1 MERAQLRRQALY
13 DGLTGLPNR
22 TLLMDRLSQANENA
36 SRRQV
41 STGVIVIDLDGFKA
55 VNDGLGHT
63 AGDEILVQV
72 GVRLKSA
79 LRSVDTVARLGGD
92 EFVAL
97 CENLAVEDAEEQLE
111 TIVKRIRGMFDGS
124 FMTSLGPATLGA
136 SIGWALVRPKADVDL
151 TMVGTADQAMLDDKC
166 VVIFDDDP
174 AMRLLAT
181 RIIGSRSD
189 KLRVV
194 GQAADGQAAIKLI
207 TRSRPD
213 VVLCD
218 IRMPGLSGFDVVNAV
233 RADIPGQ
240 QFMFWSVVPEHEL
253 EKIRHNSGVPTR
265 HD

>member
-22 TLLMDRLSQANENA
+22 TLLRDRLSQANENA

-124 FMTSLGPATLGA
+124 FMTSLAQPPWAPASAGPW
-136 SIGWALVRPKADVDL
+136 SDQRP
-151 TMVGTADQAMLDDKC
+151 TWT
-166 VVIFDDDP
+166 
-174 AMRLLAT
+174 
-181 RIIGSRSD
+181 
-189 KLRVV
+189 
-194 GQAADGQAAIKLI
+194 
-207 TRSRPD
+207 
-213 VVLCD
+213 
-218 IRMPGLSGFDVVNAV
+218 
-233 RADIPGQ
+233 
-240 QFMFWSVVPEHEL
+240 
-253 EKIRHNSGVPTR
+253 
-265 HD
+265 

>member
-124 FMTSLGPATLGA
+124 FMTSLAQPPWAPPSAGPW
-136 SIGWALVRPKADVDL
+136 SDQRP
-151 TMVGTADQAMLDDKC
+151 TWT
-166 VVIFDDDP
+166 
-174 AMRLLAT
+174 
-181 RIIGSRSD
+181 
-189 KLRVV
+189 
-194 GQAADGQAAIKLI
+194 
-207 TRSRPD
+207 
-213 VVLCD
+213 
-218 IRMPGLSGFDVVNAV
+218 
-233 RADIPGQ
+233 
-240 QFMFWSVVPEHEL
+240 
-253 EKIRHNSGVPTR
+253 
-265 HD
+265 

>member
-1 MERAQLRRQALY
+1 MDSNGRMLQSNSSLRHMFQLDAAEGIEEVLRFGSVEMT
-13 DGLTGLPNR
+13 D
-22 TLLMDRLSQANENA
+22 
-36 SRRQV
+36 
-41 STGVIVIDLDGFKA
+41 TGVIVIDLDGVKA

-136 SIGWALVRPKADVDL
+136 SIGWALVRPEADVDL

-166 VVIFDDDP
+166 VVIVDDDP

-194 GQAADGQAAIKLI
+194 AQAADGQAAIKLPRPAVHVLVS
-207 TRSRPD
+207 RSR
-213 VVLCD
+213 
-218 IRMPGLSGFDVVNAV
+218 
-233 RADIPGQ
+233 
-240 QFMFWSVVPEHEL
+240 
-253 EKIRHNSGVPTR
+253 T
-265 HD
+265 